1 MSRRPPGVMPPK
13 RYRRLLT
20 AAAREFATAGF
31 ERASLNSIIRTCRM
45 SKSSFY
51 HYFASKEAL
60 FDAVVNEAATAL
72 ARDLNAPDPATFAG
86 PDFWECIAEFVKR
99 ALTVSA
105 REEWYTDFG
114 KLFYLPDVSAKQS
127 PALRR
132 TLAQIADWLARTLAA
147 GRSCGAVRDD
157 LPPTLQAELV
167 FAVLQAMD
175 RWSLQHIDEFNAKNG
190 KQLAIR
196 QLDTLRRL
204 LSR

>member
-1 MSRRPPGVMPPK
+1 MPPK

-31 ERASLNSIIRTCRM
+31 EVASLNSIIRTCRM

-60 FDAVVNEAATAL
+60 FDTVVNEAATAMAL
-72 ARDLNAPDPATFAG
+72 DLNAPDPDTLSG
-86 PDFWECIAEFVKR
+86 PDFWERIAEFVNR
-99 ALTVSA
+99 ALTVSS

-114 KLFYLPDVSAKQS
+114 RMFYLPDMSAKQS

-132 TLAQIADWLARTLAA
+132 VLAQIADWLAQTLAA
-147 GRSCGAVRDD
+147 GRRCGAVRDD

-175 RWSLQHIDEFNAKNG
+175 RWSLQHIHEFNPKSG
-190 KQLAIR
+190 KQLAMR